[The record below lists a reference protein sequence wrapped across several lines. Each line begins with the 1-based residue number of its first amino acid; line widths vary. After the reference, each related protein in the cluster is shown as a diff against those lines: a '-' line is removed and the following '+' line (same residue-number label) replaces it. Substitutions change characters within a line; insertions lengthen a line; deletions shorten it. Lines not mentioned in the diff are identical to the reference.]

1 MSHVDRDDMVVVG
14 MSIDALLECV
24 RQTETWWRARG
35 DRVGLQRTR
44 QLGHAILMT
53 RRKFFAEESR
63 SKDVQIA
70 EAHIVAEG
78 LRDAA
83 RQCNEGQAALHA
95 RLMIGAATIEQLCR
109 LHEARRDG
117 DDWSA

>member
-1 MSHVDRDDMVVVG
+1 MSSVDRDDMVVIG

-24 RQTETWWRARG
+24 RHTETWWKARG

-44 QLGHAILMT
+44 QLGHAILTT
-53 RRKFFAEESR
+53 RRKFCAEDNR
-63 SKDVQIA
+63 SEDVQIA
-70 EAHIVAEG
+70 EARMVAEG

-95 RLMIGAATIEQLCR
+95 RLVVGAETIEQLCR
-109 LHEARRDG
+109 SRDVP
-117 DDWSA
+117 S